1 MSKLFSEIRTGF
13 KPTTLQIDFM
23 KRFGYLGSGPS
34 DSEALFTEAAV
45 VEALKKAQLFAGLRP
60 TGVVDNETEVVS
72 LISGSRG

>member
-1 MSKLFSEIRTGF
+1 
-13 KPTTLQIDFM
+13 M